1 MEQFEQ
7 KNIDENL
14 RYLDLLSKKF
24 PTISSASAEIINL
37 NAILNLP
44 KGTEH
49 FISDIHGEYEAF
61 NHVFRNCSGTIR
73 EKAIEA
79 FQEICQFE
87 ELRLDDDKLRE
98 FCSLVYYPSGKL
110 SQLKGAGTLTD
121 EWYELTIKR
130 LIVLARVVTR
140 KYSRSK
146 ISSRLPATYA
156 YIIQELIFKSVI
168 YGDRDDYYDTI
179 VDSIIKTGA
188 ADDFIIKLSGTIRAL
203 GVDHLHIVGD
213 IYDRG
218 KGPHQV
224 MDVLLDNKNIDIQ
237 WGNHDILWIGAAA
250 GNLACIANAVRICL
264 RYANMATLDDGYG
277 INLLPLSILALR
289 EYYNDPDLTD
299 FMPKVT
305 DEIPDIDE
313 VLIARMQKAI
323 SVIQFKLE
331 DQIIRRNPDFDMENR
346 AIMSSITHSEDG
358 FFATVDGACHP
369 LKTGYLPTID
379 PGDPSRLTE
388 EEERVMSLLR
398 SSFMLSEKLRA
409 HAEFLLS
416 KGGFYN
422 IFNDNL
428 IFHAGIPL
436 NDNLSYK
443 DTTYLGKF
451 HRGKDLLDKTDA
463 AVRHSYYDD
472 DDIDKD
478 LFWYLWCGP
487 DSPLFGKDRMTTFER
502 YFIEDSST
510 HRESSGPFYNN
521 YENVAMAERILEDFG
536 LARENSHII
545 CGHIPVKYNKGES
558 PIKAGGRIICIDAGF
573 SKAYHSET
581 GQAGCTLTY
590 NSHGMNLIMHEPFT
604 SRENA
609 IENGT
614 DIISDSRFVD
624 NTERRQYVKDTDGGK
639 RITEDIYYLR
649 MLLQAYRNGD
659 IKPAKS

>member
-1 MEQFEQ
+1 MENFDQ
-7 KNIDENL
+7 KTIADNL
-14 RYLDLLSKKF
+14 RFLNLLSDKF
-24 PTISSASAEIINL
+24 PTISAASAEIINL
-37 NAILNLP
+37 NAIRNLP

-61 NHVFRNCSGTIR
+61 NHVLRNCSGTIR

-79 FQEICQFE
+79 FQEICQYE
-87 ELRLDDDKLRE
+87 ELRLNDEQLRE

-110 SQLKGAGTLTD
+110 NQLKSAGVLTN
-121 EWYELTIKR
+121 EWYGLTIWR

-146 ISSRLPATYA
+146 ISHRLPATYA
-156 YIIQELIFKSVI
+156 YIIQELIFKSAI
-168 YGDRDDYYDTI
+168 SGDRDDYYDTI
-179 VDSIIKTGA
+179 VDSIIETGA
-188 ADDFIIKLSGTIRAL
+188 ADDFIIKLSDTIRAL
-203 GVDHLHIVGD
+203 GIDHLHIVGD

-218 KGPHQV
+218 RGPHQV
-224 MDVLLDNKNIDIQ
+224 MDALMENRNIDIQ

-250 GNLACIANAVRICL
+250 GNTACIANAVRICL
-264 RYANMATLDDGYG
+264 RYANMAILDDGYG
-277 INLLPLSILALR
+277 INLLPLAVFASR
-289 EYYNDPDLTD
+289 EYQNDPDLKG

-313 VLIARMQKAI
+313 ILIARMQKAI

-331 DQIIRRNPDFDMENR
+331 DQIIRRNPDYDMENR
-346 AIMSSITHSEDG
+346 TLISSLSRSEEGFTVNIDG
-358 FFATVDGACHP
+358 TRYPLNTTFLPTVDP
-369 LKTGYLPTID
+369 D
-379 PGDPSRLTE
+379 DPSRLTG
-388 EEERVMSLLR
+388 EEERVIGLLR
-398 SSFMLSEKLRA
+398 SSFMLCEKLGA
-409 HAEFLLS
+409 HAEFLLN

-422 IFNDNL
+422 IFNNNL

-436 NDNLSYK
+436 NENLSYK

-451 HRGKDLLDKTDA
+451 SRGRELLDKTDA
-463 AVRHSYYDD
+463 AVRYSFYNETDT
-472 DDIDKD
+472 DKD

-487 DSPLFGKDRMTTFER
+487 DSPIFGKDKMTTFER
-502 YFIEDSST
+502 YFVEDKSVQKET
-510 HRESSGPFYNN
+510 SGPFYKN
-521 YENVAMAERILEDFG
+521 YENTAMAERILEDFG
-536 LARENSHII
+536 LEREHSHII

-573 SKAYHSET
+573 SSAYHDET

-604 SRENA
+604 SRESA

-614 DIISDSRFVD
+614 DIISDIRFVD
-624 NTERRQYVKDTDGGK
+624 NTSRRQYVKDTDVGK
-639 RITEDIYYLR
+639 KITEEIYYLH